1 MAEGTEITG
10 TPEAKDLVAYCG
22 LYCGDCYR
30 YKGRLADM
38 ARDLRKELRME
49 KFDVTAGKMA
59 ENAFFKAFKNY
70 PQCYEVLGEI
80 VKLRCKRS
88 CRGGG
93 GPPVCKIR
101 VCCGE
106 KNIEGCWKCDE
117 FDTCKKLDFLKP
129 YHEDAYIKN
138 LKLLRKSGVENFI
151 NGKRYW

>member
-1 MAEGTEITG
+1 MAEGTEITD

-30 YKGRLADM
+30 YKGKLADM
-38 ARDLRKELRME
+38 ARDLRKELRAE
-49 KFDVTAGKMA
+49 KFDITAGKMA

-93 GPPVCKIR
+93 GPPVCKMR
-101 VCCGE
+101 VCCE
-106 KNIEGCWKCDE
+106 KKGIEGCWQCDE
-117 FDTCKKLDFLKP
+117 FETCKKLDFLKP
-129 YHEDAYIKN
+129 YHEDAHVKN
-138 LKLLRKSGVENFI
+138 LKLLRKSGVDNFI
-151 NGKRYW
+151 KNKRYW